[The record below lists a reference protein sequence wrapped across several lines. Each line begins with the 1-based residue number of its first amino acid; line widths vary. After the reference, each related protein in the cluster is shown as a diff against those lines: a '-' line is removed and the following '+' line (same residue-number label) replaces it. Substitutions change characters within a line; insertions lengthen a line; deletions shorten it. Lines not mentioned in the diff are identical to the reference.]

1 MVVPEQNRA
10 ARADKALRVRLHAA
24 RDTRAV
30 RMTQGRVSVTYGSS
44 SHDFE
49 PHYLT
54 GDQDMRL
61 SEHLE
66 RIATPILLACAVLVS
81 VSVARREFF
90 PRNQQSGP
98 VVKEIK
104 DWREYANGGSI
115 VGPPLAP
122 IVVVEFSDFQCPFC
136 AVLSARLDSL
146 QVKYPGQ
153 VAVVYRHAPIDNL
166 HPLARPAARAS
177 ICADRQGRFK
187 AYHDHLFASQKTLGQ
202 TSWMQIAAEVGV
214 EDTAAFSSCLT
225 GDLPDDAL
233 KADSVAARKLDLR
246 GTPLVLFN
254 GRMISG
260 APSFHVLDSLSAVVL
275 KKKQ

>member
-1 MVVPEQNRA
+1 
-10 ARADKALRVRLHAA
+10 
-24 RDTRAV
+24 
-30 RMTQGRVSVTYGSS
+30 
-44 SHDFE
+44 
-49 PHYLT
+49 
-54 GDQDMRL
+54 MRL

-66 RIATPILLACAVLVS
+66 RIATPVLLACAVLVS
-81 VSVARREFF
+81 VSVARREFL
-90 PRNQQSGP
+90 PSSPQAGP

-104 DWREYANGGSI
+104 DWRDYASAGSI
-115 VGPPLAP
+115 IGPPLAP

-136 AVLSARLDSL
+136 AVLATRLDSL
-146 QVKYPGQ
+146 QRKYPGQ

-187 AYHDHLFASQKTLGQ
+187 PYHDYLFANQKTLGQ
-202 TSWMQIAAEVGV
+202 KGWMEIAAEVGV
-214 EDTAAFSSCLT
+214 VDTAAFSACLS
-225 GDLPDDAL
+225 GDLPDDAVR
-233 KADSVAARKLDLR
+233 ADSVAGRKLDLR

-260 APSFHVLDSLSAVVL
+260 APSFSVLDSLAAVVL